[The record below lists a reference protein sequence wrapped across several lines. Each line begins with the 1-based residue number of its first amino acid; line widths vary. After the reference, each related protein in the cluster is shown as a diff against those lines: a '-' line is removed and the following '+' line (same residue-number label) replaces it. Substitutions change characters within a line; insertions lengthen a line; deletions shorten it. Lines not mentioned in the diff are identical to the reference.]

1 MSDPNILPHVC
12 THSKLADAPHGTGEG
27 GYCKTHDGRWAG
39 VVRNYIENLRFGEVI
54 LTVHDGRV
62 VQIERSEKVRF

>member
-1 MSDPNILPHVC
+1 MSDPSIEPHVC
-12 THSKLADAPHGTGEG
+12 TGSPSHRRESGK
-27 GYCKTHDGRWAG
+27 GYCETHDGRWAG
-39 VVRNYIENLRFGEVI
+39 VVRGYIENLRFGEVI